1 LPTFSIII
9 PCYNQAHFLN
19 DALQSLLLQSFTDWE
34 AIIVNDGSLDD
45 TSLVANEWTKRDNRV
60 KLVEQQN
67 AGLSAARNAGIA
79 AASGLYIAL
88 LDADDKYG
96 SYFLQTVYAHL
107 EQGIGL
113 VCCGYTY
120 FNTKGT
126 IYRIVRQSEQLEF
139 KYILTGN
146 LFPPV
151 AVAFQRQVLDKTG
164 LFDTDLKSAED
175 WDLWIRMYKI
185 GVKISVIEDALVYY
199 RISDNSMSRQAFTMY
214 DALKKVAQRACQ
226 KDERLS
232 FSVTAG
238 EEAAGELSAT
248 VKRMLLMCM
257 GVAVMQGKIEQA
269 IELMHQEFGEWGF
282 DLHPEDFKYMC
293 SYLSFRY
300 QVSNEDLK
308 WIKDELMPLFRLF
321 LEKLAWQNLDNK
333 KAFTAVFSIHHKL
346 IIRKKWGFVSPLI
359 NRFNW

>member
-1 LPTFSIII
+1 LPKFSIII
-9 PCYNQAHFLN
+9 PCYNQAHFLD
-19 DALQSLLLQSFTDWE
+19 DALQSLLSQSFADWE
-34 AIIVNDGSLDD
+34 AIIVNDGSPDD
-45 TSLVANEWTKRDNRV
+45 TRFVANEWTKRDNRV
-60 KLVEQQN
+60 RLVEQQN

-79 AASGLYIAL
+79 AAAGLYIAL

-96 SYFLQTVYAHL
+96 PDFLQTVYIHL
-107 EQGIGL
+107 EQGFGL

-126 IYRIVRQSEQLEF
+126 IHRIVRQSEQLEF
-139 KYILTGN
+139 NSILTGN

-151 AVAFQRQVLDKTG
+151 AVVFQRQVLDKTG

-175 WDLWIRMYKI
+175 WDLWIRMFKAGI
-185 GVKISVIEDALVYY
+185 KLSVIEDALVYY
-199 RISDNSMSRQAFTMY
+199 RVSENSMSRQAFTMY
-214 DALKKVAQRACQ
+214 AALKKVAQRACQ
-226 KDERLS
+226 EDDRLS
-232 FSVTAG
+232 FSVKAG
-238 EEAAGELSAT
+238 EEAADELSAT

-269 IELMHQEFGEWGF
+269 IELIHQEFEKWGF

-300 QVSNEDLK
+300 QVANEDLK

-321 LEKLAWQNLDNK
+321 FEKLAWQNLDNK
-333 KAFTAVFSIHHKL
+333 KAFNAVFSIHHKL
-346 IIRKKWGFVSPLI
+346 MIRKKWGFISPLI

>member
-1 LPTFSIII
+1 M
-9 PCYNQAHFLN
+9 
-19 DALQSLLLQSFTDWE
+19 
-34 AIIVNDGSLDD
+34 NDGSTDV
-45 TSLVANEWTKRDNRV
+45 TSLVANEWIKMDNRV
-60 KLVEQQN
+60 RLVEQQN
-67 AGLSAARNAGIA
+67 AGLSAARNTGIA
-79 AASGLYIAL
+79 AASGLYISL

-96 SYFLQTVYAHL
+96 TDFLQTVHTHL
-107 EQGIGL
+107 EQGFGL

-126 IYRIVRQSEQLEF
+126 IHRIVRQSEYLDF
-139 KYILTGN
+139 TSILTGN

-175 WDLWIRMYKI
+175 WDLWIRMYKV
-185 GVKISVIEDALVYY
+185 GVKISVIEDTLVYY

-214 DALKKVAQRACQ
+214 AALKKVAQRACQ
-226 KDERLS
+226 EDDRLS
-232 FSVTAG
+232 FSVKAG
-238 EEAAGELSAT
+238 EEAADELSAT
-248 VKRMLLMCM
+248 FKRMLLMCI

-269 IELMHQEFGEWGF
+269 IELIHQEFKEWGF
-282 DLHPEDFKYMC
+282 DLQPEDFKYMC

-300 QVSNEDLK
+300 QVANEDLK

-321 LEKLAWQNLDNK
+321 FEKLAWQNLDNK
-333 KAFTAVFSIHHKL
+333 KAFAVVFSIHHKL
-346 IIRKKWGFVSPLI
+346 MIRKKWGFISPLI

>member
-1 LPTFSIII
+1 
-9 PCYNQAHFLN
+9 
-19 DALQSLLLQSFTDWE
+19 
-34 AIIVNDGSLDD
+34 VNDGSLDD

-126 IYRIVRQSEQLEF
+126 IHRIVRQSEQHEF
-139 KYILTGN
+139 NSILTGN

-151 AVAFQRQVLDKTG
+151 AVAFQRHVLDRTG

-175 WDLWIRMYKI
+175 WDLWIRMYKV

-269 IELMHQEFGEWGF
+269 IELIYQEFGEWGF

-308 WIKDELMPLFRLF
+308 WIKDELMPLFRF
-321 LEKLAWQNLDNK
+321 FFEKLAWQNLDNK
-333 KAFTAVFSIHHKL
+333 KAFAAAFSIHDKL
-346 IIRKKWGFVSPLI
+346 MNRKKWGFISPLI
-359 NRFNW
+359 NQFRW

>member
-1 LPTFSIII
+1 
-9 PCYNQAHFLN
+9 
-19 DALQSLLLQSFTDWE
+19 
-34 AIIVNDGSLDD
+34 VNDGSLDD
-45 TSLVANEWTKRDNRV
+45 TSLVANAWIERDSRIS
-60 KLVEQQN
+60 LLEQQN

-96 SYFLQTVYAHL
+96 PDFLQSVNTHL
-107 EQGIGL
+107 DQGFGL

-126 IYRIVRQSEQLEF
+126 IHRKVRQSKQLEF
-139 KYILTGN
+139 NSILTGN

-164 LFDTDLKSAED
+164 LFDTGLKSAED
-175 WDLWIRMYKI
+175 WDLWIRMFKAGI
-185 GVKISVIEDALVYY
+185 KISIIEDSLVYY

-214 DALKKVAQRACQ
+214 AALKKVAQRACQ
-226 KDERLS
+226 NDERFV
-232 FSVTAG
+232 FSVAKVEG
-238 EEAAGELSAT
+238 SANELPVT

-269 IELMHQEFGEWGF
+269 IEMIYQEFREWSF

-300 QVSNEDLK
+300 QVANEDLK

-321 LEKLAWQNLDNK
+321 FEKLAWQNLDNK
-333 KAFTAVFSIHHKL
+333 KAFAAVFSIHHKL
-346 IIRKKWGFVSPLI
+346 MIRKKWGFVSPLI
-359 NRFNW
+359 NRFSW

>member
-1 LPTFSIII
+1 
-9 PCYNQAHFLN
+9 
-19 DALQSLLLQSFTDWE
+19 
-34 AIIVNDGSLDD
+34 VNDGSTDV
-45 TSLVANEWTKRDNRV
+45 TSLVANEWIKMDNRV
-60 KLVEQQN
+60 RLVEQQN
-67 AGLSAARNAGIA
+67 AGLSAARNTGIA
-79 AASGLYIAL
+79 AASGLYISL

-96 SYFLQTVYAHL
+96 TDFLQTVHTHL
-107 EQGIGL
+107 EQGFGL

-126 IYRIVRQSEQLEF
+126 IHRIVRQSEYLDF
-139 KYILTGN
+139 TSILTGN

-175 WDLWIRMYKI
+175 WDLWIRMYKV
-185 GVKISVIEDALVYY
+185 GVKISVIEDTLVYY

-214 DALKKVAQRACQ
+214 AALKKVAQRACQ
-226 KDERLS
+226 EDDRLS
-232 FSVTAG
+232 FSVKAG
-238 EEAAGELSAT
+238 EEAADELFAT

-269 IELMHQEFGEWGF
+269 IELIYQEFGEWGF

-300 QVSNEDLK
+300 QVANEDLK
-308 WIKDELMPLFRLF
+308 WIKDELIPLFGLF
-321 LEKLAWQNLDNK
+321 FEKLAWQNLDNK
-333 KAFTAVFSIHHKL
+333 KAFAAVFSIHHTL
-346 IIRKKWGFVSPLI
+346 IIRKKWGFISPLI

>member
-1 LPTFSIII
+1 LPKFSIII

-19 DALQSLLLQSFTDWE
+19 EALQSLLLQSFTDWE

-45 TSLVANEWTKRDNRV
+45 TSLLANEWTKRDDRV
-60 KLVEQQN
+60 RLVEQQN

-79 AASGLYIAL
+79 AAAGLYIAL
-88 LDADDKYG
+88 LDADDKYCPD
-96 SYFLQTVYAHL
+96 FLQSVNTHL
-107 EQGIGL
+107 DQGFGL

-126 IYRIVRQSEQLEF
+126 IHRIVRQSEQLEF
-139 KYILTGN
+139 YSILTGN

-175 WDLWIRMYKI
+175 WDLWIRMFKAGI
-185 GVKISVIEDALVYY
+185 KISIIEDSLVYY

-214 DALKKVAQRACQ
+214 AALKKVAQRACQ
-226 KDERLS
+226 EDDRLNL
-232 FSVTAG
+232 SVTSG
-238 EEAAGELSAT
+238 EEAEDELSAT

-269 IELMHQEFGEWGF
+269 IELIYQEFEKWGF
-282 DLHPEDFKYMC
+282 DLHPKDFKYMC

-308 WIKDELMPLFRLF
+308 WIKVELMPLFLLF
-321 LEKLAWQNLDNK
+321 FEKLAWQNLDNK
-333 KAFTAVFSIHHKL
+333 KAFAAVFSIHHTL
-346 IIRKKWGFVSPLI
+346 IIRKKWGFISPLI

>member
-1 LPTFSIII
+1 
-9 PCYNQAHFLN
+9 
-19 DALQSLLLQSFTDWE
+19 
-34 AIIVNDGSLDD
+34 
-45 TSLVANEWTKRDNRV
+45 
-60 KLVEQQN
+60 LVEQQN

-96 SYFLQTVYAHL
+96 PNFLQSVNTHL
-107 EQGIGL
+107 DQGFGL
-113 VCCGYTY
+113 VSCGYTY

-126 IYRIVRQSEQLEF
+126 IHRIVRQSEQLDF
-139 KYILTGN
+139 RSILTGN

-175 WDLWIRMYKI
+175 WDLWIRMYKAGI
-185 GVKISVIEDALVYY
+185 KISIIEDSLVYY

-214 DALKKVAQRACQ
+214 AALKKVAQRACQ
-226 KDERLS
+226 KDERFI
-232 FSVTAG
+232 FSVANV
-238 EEAAGELSAT
+238 EESADELPAT
-248 VKRMLLMCM
+248 VKRLLLMCM

-269 IELMHQEFGEWGF
+269 IELMNQEFGEWGF
-282 DLHPEDFKYMC
+282 DLHPEDFKHMC

-300 QVSNEDLK
+300 QVANEDLI
-308 WIKDELMPLFRLF
+308 WIQDELMPLFGLF
-321 LEKLAWQNLDNK
+321 FKKLAWQNLDNK
-333 KAFTAVFSIHHKL
+333 KAFSAVFSIHHKL
-346 IIRKKWGFVSPLI
+346 MIRKKWGFISPLI

>member
-1 LPTFSIII
+1 M
-9 PCYNQAHFLN
+9 
-19 DALQSLLLQSFTDWE
+19 
-34 AIIVNDGSLDD
+34 NDGSLDD
-45 TSLVANEWTKRDNRV
+45 TSLVANAWIERDSRIS
-60 KLVEQQN
+60 LLEQQN

-79 AASGLYIAL
+79 AASGLYVAL

-96 SYFLQTVYAHL
+96 PDFLQAAYTHL
-107 EQGIGL
+107 EQGFGL

-126 IYRIVRQSEQLEF
+126 IHRIVRQSEYLDF
-139 KYILTGN
+139 KSILTGN

-164 LFDTDLKSAED
+164 LFDANLKSAED
-175 WDLWIRMYKI
+175 WDLWIRMFKAGI
-185 GVKISVIEDALVYY
+185 KLSVIEDALVYY
-199 RISDNSMSRQAFTMY
+199 RVSENSMSRQAFTMY
-214 DALKKVAQRACQ
+214 AALKKVAQRAYQ
-226 KDERLS
+226 EDNRLS
-232 FSVTAG
+232 FSVKAG
-238 EEAAGELSAT
+238 EEAADELFVT

-269 IELMHQEFGEWGF
+269 IELIYQEFGEWGF

-308 WIKDELMPLFRLF
+308 WIKDELMPLFRF
-321 LEKLAWQNLDNK
+321 FFEKLAWQNLDNK
-333 KAFTAVFSIHHKL
+333 KAFAAVFSIHHKL
-346 IIRKKWGFVSPLI
+346 MSRKKWGFVSPLI

>member
-1 LPTFSIII
+1 MPRFSIII
-9 PCYNQAHFLN
+9 PCFNQAHFLN
-19 DALQSLLLQSFTDWE
+19 DALQSLLSQSYADWE

-45 TSLVANEWTKRDNRV
+45 TSLVANEWIKRDNRV
-60 KLVEQQN
+60 RLVEQQN

-88 LDADDKYG
+88 LDADDMYG
-96 SYFLQTVYAHL
+96 PDFLQSVNTHL
-107 EQGIGL
+107 DQGFGL

-126 IYRIVRQSEQLEF
+126 IHRIVRHSEQLEF
-139 KYILTGN
+139 NSILTGN

-175 WDLWIRMYKI
+175 WDLWIRMFKAGI
-185 GVKISVIEDALVYY
+185 KLVVIEDVLVYY
-199 RISDNSMSRQAFTMY
+199 RVSENSMSRQAFTMY
-214 DALKKVAQRACQ
+214 AALKKVAQRACQ
-226 KDERLS
+226 KDERFI
-232 FSVTAG
+232 FSVADV
-238 EEAAGELSAT
+238 EESADELPVT
-248 VKRMLLMCM
+248 VKRLLLMCM

-269 IELMHQEFGEWGF
+269 IELIHQEFKEWGF
-282 DLHPEDFKYMC
+282 DLHPENFKYMC

-300 QVSNEDLK
+300 QVANEDLI
-308 WIKDELMPLFRLF
+308 WIKDELMPLFGLF
-321 LEKLAWQNLDNK
+321 FKKLAWQNLDNK
-333 KAFTAVFSIHHKL
+333 KAFAAVFSIHHKL
-346 IIRKKWGFVSPLI
+346 MIRKKWGFISPLI

>member
-1 LPTFSIII
+1 MPQFSIII

-19 DALQSLLLQSFTDWE
+19 DALKCLLLQSYTDWE
-34 AIIVNDGSLDD
+34 AIIVNDGSLDN
-45 TSLVANEWTKRDNRV
+45 TSLVANEWSKRDNRV
-60 KLVEQQN
+60 RLVEQQN

-79 AASGLYIAL
+79 AASGIYIAL

-96 SYFLQTVYAHL
+96 PDFLQTVNTHL
-107 EQGIGL
+107 DKGFGL

-126 IYRIVRQSEQLEF
+126 IHRIVRQSEQLDF
-139 KYILTGN
+139 RSILTGN

-151 AVAFQRQVLDKTG
+151 AVVFQRQVLDRTG
-164 LFDTDLKSAED
+164 FFDTDLKSAED
-175 WDLWIRMYKI
+175 WDLWIRMFKTGI
-185 GVKISVIEDALVYY
+185 KLSVIEDSLVYY
-199 RISDNSMSRQAFTMY
+199 RVSENSMSRQAFTMY
-214 DALKKVAQRACQ
+214 DALKKVSKKACQ
-226 KDERLS
+226 KDDRLNL
-232 FSVTAG
+232 SVTSG
-238 EEAAGELSAT
+238 EEAADELSAT

-269 IELMHQEFGEWGF
+269 IELIHQEFEEWGF
-282 DLHPEDFKYMC
+282 DLRPEDFKYMC

-300 QVSNEDLK
+300 QVANEDLK

-321 LEKLAWQNLDNK
+321 FEKLAWQNLDRK
-333 KAFTAVFSIHHKL
+333 KAFSAVFSIHHKL
-346 IIRKKWGFVSPLI
+346 LIRKRWGFVSPLI

>member
-1 LPTFSIII
+1 LPKFSIII

-19 DALQSLLLQSFTDWE
+19 DALQSLLLQLFTDWE

-60 KLVEQQN
+60 RLVEQQN

-79 AASGLYIAL
+79 CASGLYIAL

-96 SYFLQTVYAHL
+96 PDFLQSVNTHL
-107 EQGIGL
+107 DKGFGL

-126 IYRIVRQSEQLEF
+126 IHRIVRQSEQLDF
-139 KYILTGN
+139 RSILTGN

-175 WDLWIRMYKI
+175 WDLWIRMFKAGI
-185 GVKISVIEDALVYY
+185 KLSVIEDALVYY
-199 RISDNSMSRQAFTMY
+199 RVSENSMSRQAFTMY
-214 DALKKVAQRACQ
+214 AALKKVAQRACQ
-226 KDERLS
+226 NDERFV
-232 FSVTAG
+232 FSVAKVKG
-238 EEAAGELSAT
+238 SADELPVT
-248 VKRMLLMCM
+248 VKRLLLMCM

-269 IELMHQEFGEWGF
+269 IELIHQEFREWGF
-282 DLHPEDFKYMC
+282 DLHPEDFKHMC

-300 QVSNEDLK
+300 QVANEDLK

-321 LEKLAWQNLDNK
+321 FEKLAWQNLDNK

-346 IIRKKWGFVSPLI
+346 MIRKKWGFISPLI

>member
-1 LPTFSIII
+1 MPKFSIII

-34 AIIVNDGSLDD
+34 AIIINDGSSDE
-45 TSLVANEWTKRDNRV
+45 TSLVANELIERDSRIR
-60 KLVEQQN
+60 LVEQEN

-96 SYFLQTVYAHL
+96 HDFLQTVFSQL
-107 EQGIGL
+107 EQGSEM

-120 FNTKGT
+120 FNLKGT
-126 IYRIVRQSEQLEF
+126 IHKVVRQSEQLDF
-139 KYILTGN
+139 KSILTSN

-151 AVAFQRQVLDKTG
+151 AVAFNRQLLDRIG
-164 LFDTDLKSAED
+164 MFDTDLKSAED
-175 WDLWIRMYKI
+175 WDLWIRMFKA
-185 GVKISVIEDALVYY
+185 GVKLSVIEDAMVYY

-214 DALKKVAQRACQ
+214 AALNKVAQRACQ
-226 KDERLS
+226 KDHRLTS
-232 FSVTAG
+232 CVTTG
-238 EEAAGELSAT
+238 EHVAVELPQT
-248 VKRMLLMCM
+248 VKRLLLMCM

-269 IELMHQEFGEWGF
+269 IELMNQEFGEWGF
-282 DLHPEDFKYMC
+282 DLHPEDFKHMC

-300 QVSNEDLK
+300 QVTNEDLI
-308 WIKDELMPLFRLF
+308 WIQDELMPLFGLF
-321 LEKLAWQNLDNK
+321 FKKLAWQNLDNK
-333 KAFTAVFSIHHKL
+333 KAFAVVFSIHHKL
-346 IIRKKWGFVSPLI
+346 MIRNKWGFTSPLI